1 MLTLRCTARLLKRLR
16 AGPDESSGPA
26 TTSLGD
32 WHANLLY
39 VARKQVVL
47 LVNDRTL
54 LPIVVPSAPVA
65 ALAKRFRESTAMVL
79 AALGVSREH
88 IAREV
93 AAMAEVRIARTNS
106 RQILGS
112 MTDFTSM
119 LDAYLNAGED
129 LMTASLH
136 LAEAPCGPIG
146 MKSPSDVVR
155 AFFGVTSA

>member
-1 MLTLRCTARLLKRLR
+1 M
-16 AGPDESSGPA
+16 
-26 TTSLGD
+26 
-32 WHANLLY
+32 
-39 VARKQVVL
+39 VL
-47 LVNDRTL
+47 FVNDRTL
-54 LPIVVPSAPVA
+54 LPIAVTAAPAVT
-65 ALAKRFRESTAMVL
+65 LTERFRESTAEVL
-79 AALGVSREH
+79 GALGVSREH

-112 MTDFTSM
+112 MTDFTFM
-119 LDAYLNAGED
+119 LDAYLNAEED